1 MHAPC
6 SHLAAARRTGRVECV
21 IAVTIE
27 VEGMQHQ
34 GALLARGDVVDVIAP
49 GFRCT
54 QQQLEGGIAF
64 LQRQGLIARV
74 PPDLFGED
82 LLCANTD
89 ARRFAQLRKAL
100 YARDSRAVWC
110 VRGGYGAIRI
120 IQRLQAL
127 QPPAQAKLLIG
138 YSDATTLH
146 QLVNLFWGWP
156 SLHGPLLDRL
166 GSADFPEAQ
175 RAELHEVL
183 FGGTPRT
190 VFAELV
196 PLNAAARRRQRIV
209 SRLTGGNLTVL
220 QSTLGTAL
228 QRRPSGMLFL
238 EDIGERGYRIDRM
251 LEQLRQAGVLR
262 NIKAIVLGTFLG
274 GAEADGSNLGPAVL
288 ERFANTLP
296 IPVLS
301 GIVAGHGS
309 VQRPVFLHSR
319 AELQCGP
326 QAQLIVHTPS
336 FTPRPRSRIQ
346 PRR

>member
-1 MHAPC
+1 MSRAGSVLAP
-6 SHLAAARRTGRVECV
+6 
-21 IAVTIE
+21 
-27 VEGMQHQ
+27 
-34 GALLARGDVVDVIAP
+34 LLRPGDVVDVVAP

-54 QQQLEGGIAF
+54 RQQLEGGIAF
-64 LQRQGLIARV
+64 LERSGLVPRV
-74 PPDLFGED
+74 PPHLFGED
-82 LLCANTD
+82 LLCANSD
-89 ARRFAQLRKAL
+89 AQRFTQLRKAL

-127 QPPAQAKLLIG
+127 KPPSQAKLLIG

-183 FGGTPRT
+183 FGGAPRT
-190 VFAELV
+190 LFADLV
-196 PLNAAARRRQRIV
+196 PLNAAARRRHRIV
-209 SRLTGGNLTVL
+209 SRLAGGNLTVL

-228 QRRPSGMLFL
+228 QRRPSGILFL

-262 NIKAIVLGTFLG
+262 NLKAIVFGTFLG
-274 GAEADGSNLGPAVL
+274 GAETDGSNPGPAVL
-288 ERFANTLP
+288 ERFAQTLQ
-296 IPVLS
+296 IPMLA
-301 GIVAGHGS
+301 GIDAGHGRY
-309 VQRPVFLHSR
+309 Q
-319 AELQCGP
+319 
-326 QAQLIVHTPS
+326 
-336 FTPRPRSRIQ
+336 
-346 PRR
+346 

>member
-1 MHAPC
+1 
-6 SHLAAARRTGRVECV
+6 
-21 IAVTIE
+21 
-27 VEGMQHQ
+27 MQHEP
-34 GALLARGDVVDVIAP
+34 ALLARGDIVDVVAP

-54 QQQLEGGIAF
+54 RQQLEAGIAF
-64 LQRQGLIARV
+64 LQRQGLIPRV
-74 PPDLFGED
+74 PPDLFGDD

-127 QPPAQAKLLIG
+127 RPPSRPKLLIG

-146 QLVNLFWGWP
+146 QLVNLFWGWS

-166 GSADFPEAQ
+166 GSADIPEQ
-175 RAELHEVL
+175 ERLELHEVL
-183 FGGTPRT
+183 FGSAPRT
-190 VFAELV
+190 TFANLV
-196 PLNAAARRRQRIV
+196 PLNAPARRRQRIDAK
-209 SRLTGGNLTVL
+209 LTGGNLTVL
-220 QSTLGTAL
+220 QSTLGTPL

-274 GAEADGSNLGPAVL
+274 GAELDGTNLGPAVL
-288 ERFANTLP
+288 ERFAHSLP

-301 GIVAGHGS
+301 GIHAGHGAC
-309 VQRPVFLHSR
+309 QRPLFLHTR
-319 AELQCGP
+319 AELHLGP
-326 QAQLIVHTPS
+326 AAQLIVHTPS
-336 FTPRPRSRIQ
+336 FAPRPAPRSRS
-346 PRR
+346 RR

>member
-1 MHAPC
+1 M
-6 SHLAAARRTGRVECV
+6 

-27 VEGMQHQ
+27 IERMQHPIP
-34 GALLARGDVVDVIAP
+34 LLARGDVVDVIAP

-54 QQQLEGGIAF
+54 QEQLEGGIAF

-89 ARRFAQLRKAL
+89 AHRFAQLRRAL

-120 IQRLQAL
+120 IERLQAL
-127 QPPAQAKLLIG
+127 KPPARPKLLIG

-146 QLVNLFWGWP
+146 QLLNLYWGWP

-166 GSADFPEAQ
+166 GSADIAEEQ
-175 RAELHEVL
+175 RTELHDVL
-183 FGGTPRT
+183 FGGAPQT
-190 VFAELV
+190 VFANLL
-196 PLNAAARRRQRIV
+196 PLNAAARRRQRID

-228 QRRPSGMLFL
+228 QRRASGMLFL

-274 GAEADGSNLGPAVL
+274 GAETDGSNLGPAVL
-288 ERFANTLP
+288 ERFAQSLP

-301 GIVAGHGS
+301 GIQSGHGT

-319 AELQCGP
+319 AELHCGP
-326 QAQLIVHTPS
+326 EARLIVQTPS
-336 FTPRPRSRIQ
+336 FAPRPRSRTP